1 VLPPRLVIGITAP
14 RSLAEGTAAAVVRRL
29 RLDPRLPADVEVRQE
44 TGLLRLLDVLRGR
57 GHVVLV
63 DAAQNLPGAGRP
75 FIHDEPLPFA
85 HAGHG
90 DGREISAQN
99 ALVLLRLSDP
109 TLNGVRFSWVL
120 LPAQPGVA
128 LPDELVADGVEAVLA
143 LLGA

>member
-1 VLPPRLVIGITAP
+1 VLPPRLVIGISAA
-14 RSLAEGTAAAVVRRL
+14 RSLEGGTAAAVVRRL
-29 RLDPRLPADVEVRQE
+29 SLDPRLPADVEVRQE
-44 TGLLRLLDVLRGR
+44 TELLRLLDVLRGR

-63 DAAQNLPGAGRP
+63 DAAQNLPGDGRP

-85 HAGHG
+85 HAGQG
-90 DGREISAQN
+90 EAREISAQK

-120 LPAQPGVA
+120 LPAEPGVG
-128 LPDELVADGVEAVLA
+128 LPDDLVADAVEAVLA